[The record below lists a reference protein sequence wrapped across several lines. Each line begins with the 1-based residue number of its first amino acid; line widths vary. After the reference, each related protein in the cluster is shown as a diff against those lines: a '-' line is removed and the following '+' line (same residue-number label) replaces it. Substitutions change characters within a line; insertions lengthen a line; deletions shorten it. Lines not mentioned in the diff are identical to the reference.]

1 MSAKAVVVAS
11 CDARAMRK
19 AHPKLPHLR
28 AWREH
33 FGKTQEWVAEQV
45 NRAHSNVVRWESGQA
60 GVDNETFAAIAKA
73 YGITVAELTAPPEDA
88 PKARQM
94 HRLLEAAREMDADG
108 LRTLADLAAR
118 LRTA

>member
-45 NRAHSNVVRWESGQA
+45 SRAHSNVVRWESGQA

-73 YGITVAELTAPPEDA
+73 YGITVAELTARPRTPP
-88 PKARQM
+88 K
-94 HRLLEAAREMDADG
+94 LG
-108 LRTLADLAAR
+108 KCTGCLRRPAKWMPMGCGHWPI
-118 LRTA
+118 